1 MTDKDMFLTLRGHMK
16 KEQYSKCIEVCNN
29 ILTQQPGD
37 VDALKVKISSLI
49 ALDKIEE
56 ALKQCQSVE
65 ELSFEKAYCLYR
77 LNKVCFTSFFHL
89 KNLFTTIRKTV

>member
-16 KEQYSKCIEVCNN
+16 KEQYSKCIEVSNN
-29 ILTQQPGD
+29 
-37 VDALKVKISSLI
+37 DALKVKISSLI

-77 LNKVCFTSFFHL
+77 LNKVSFTSFFHL
-89 KNLFTTIRKTV
+89 KKLFTTIRKTV